1 MTGLGVRVGVEQHV
15 SWGVHCTRE
24 FVLIFCASLFQAL
37 VSLPVALF
45 LRVHFG
51 SKVKSNFPFADNSS
65 ALHMAA
71 HDNNSIAL
79 EFLLKSKVRI

>member
-1 MTGLGVRVGVEQHV
+1 MTGLGVRVEQHV
-15 SWGVHCTRE
+15 SWGVQYGTRE
-24 FVLIFCASLFQAL
+24 FVLIFCASLFQ
-37 VSLPVALF
+37 VALF

-51 SKVKSNFPFADNSS
+51 SEVKSNFPFADNSS